1 VRAVAVRRRTLL
13 PALVVLLLPLLLG
26 STTRAPEPARTAPA
40 AAAAADRTAQTYAAA
55 AAALRGRDC
64 GRALATL
71 QPLAQGASTDATFA
85 RLVSGLYAHACEDVA
100 LAEERLFA
108 APSPGGPL
116 EDWRLYVLSD
126 SAAAHG
132 HVLLGQAAL
141 AKLLGDYPA
150 SPLRPQALAKAAA
163 LAWERGDARRALDLI
178 DRGRREGIAGEPAVR
193 LEALA
198 WEIAGAQGDRER
210 RATAARRL
218 LTDYPEKAAELQVA
232 DVFRA
237 QDGTLD
243 WSAILP
249 PAELRRRAAALL
261 AMGLADSALETLQ
274 SAPRRDRD
282 LAWALAAAEI
292 MTADRRGGDA
302 LNLLADYR
310 PTAPRERVEL
320 EWARARA
327 ALDAAKAQRGRK
339 NLASTERRRLRGEA
353 RRHLEQVV
361 HLGVDRDRSV
371 QSLRLLYEDLAE
383 DEEVDAAIDVL
394 RRLRR
399 LDATDTTGA
408 DDLWRLGWRAYRGDN
423 YTGAI
428 GTWTELTTLY
438 PRAPA
443 ARRGRYWT
451 ARAFAQLGEHERAAQ
466 IYAEVAAAD
475 TTDFYR
481 KNALARVKT
490 PVRPEA
496 IGAAEPWPQ
505 EASLQHARLLTD
517 LGLDDLALSE
527 LEIVRGKAQ
536 PRAYHATEAL
546 ILANRGERRTSIQ
559 VISKAFPELGGA
571 YQAALP
577 EAARRLYYPLD
588 YQDPVNRW
596 ARANGLPLPLV
607 YGMIRQESAFDANAV
622 SWAGA
627 QGLMQLMPGTARELA
642 QKLGLPY
649 SRQQLADPAYNVQL
663 GTTYFRKV
671 LGIFDG
677 NTELALAGYNG
688 GPYRIKRLWRES
700 GGGELDR
707 FLEGLD
713 LEESKTYVKRIL
725 VHADSYRQLYPEA
738 G

>member
-1 VRAVAVRRRTLL
+1 MKAVAVRRRRLF

-26 STTRAPEPARTAPA
+26 STTRAPAPAATAPA
-40 AAAAADRTAQTYAAA
+40 AAAGGTAQTFAAA
-55 AAALRGRDC
+55 ATALRARDC
-64 GRALATL
+64 ARALATL
-71 QPLAQGASTDATFA
+71 QPLAAGASSDATFA

-100 LAEERLFA
+100 LAEERLFS

-116 EDWRLYVLSD
+116 EDWRLYVLAD
-126 SAAAHG
+126 SAAARG
-132 HVLLGQAAL
+132 HVLVGQAAL

-150 SPLRPQALAKAAA
+150 SPLRPQALHKAAA
-163 LAWERGDARRALDLI
+163 LAWQRGDARRALGLVE
-178 DRGRREGIAGEPAVR
+178 RGRREGIAGEPAAR

-198 WEIAGAQGDRER
+198 WEIGTAQGDREVR
-210 RATAARRL
+210 TAAARRL
-218 LTDYPEKAAELQVA
+218 LADFPEQASALQVA
-232 DVFRA
+232 DVFRG
-237 QDGTLD
+237 QDGSLE

-274 SAPRRDRD
+274 AAPRRDRD

-292 MTADRRGGDA
+292 LTGDRRGSEA
-302 LNLLADYR
+302 VNLLADYR
-310 PTAPRERVEL
+310 PTAARERVEL
-320 EWARARA
+320 EWAQARA

-339 NLASTERRRLRGEA
+339 NLASAERRRLRGIA

-371 QSLRLLYEDLAE
+371 QSLRLLYDDLAE

-408 DDLWRLGWRAYRGDN
+408 DDLWQLGWRAYRTDN

-428 GTWTELTTLY
+428 GTWTELATLY
-438 PRAPA
+438 PLAPA

-451 ARAFAQLGEHERAAQ
+451 ARAFGKLGETERAAE

-490 PVRPEA
+490 PVAPGA
-496 IGAAEPWPQ
+496 AAAAEPWPQ

-517 LGLDDLALSE
+517 LGLDDLAKTE
-527 LEIVRGKAQ
+527 LELVRTKAQ
-536 PRAYHATEAL
+536 PRAFHATEAM

-559 VISKAFPELGGA
+559 VISKAFPALGGA

-588 YQDPVNRW
+588 YAEPVRRW
-596 ARANGLPLPLV
+596 ARANDLPLPLV
-607 YGMIRQESAFDANAV
+607 YGMIRQESAFDTYAV

-627 QGLMQLMPGTARELA
+627 TGLMQLMPGTARELA
-642 QKLGLPY
+642 HKLGLPY
-649 SRQQLADPAYNVQL
+649 AREQLADPSYNVQL

-671 LGIFDG
+671 LSMFDG
-677 NTELALAGYNG
+677 NVELALAGYNG

-700 GGGELDR
+700 GSDELDR

-725 VHADSYRQLYPEA
+725 VHSDSYRQLYPEA